1 MAHLTFIHGISNKP
15 AAKELHRIWRDALLK
30 AASPLDL
37 DAEGVTSEMVY
48 WADVLY
54 ANPMKEGE
62 LESASDNLEI
72 AKDDTET
79 VEIPTA
85 SSDDESAWLE
95 SMSGRLGIDPDA
107 DESDDYIEGAGAGTI
122 ARDLEWIPLPG
133 PVKDRFLKRFLRDV
147 HHYLFNAEI
156 TPRPGETFK
165 VQDEIRNRFV
175 AAVKRGDAKSGP
187 HIVVSHSMGTVI
199 AYDCLKR
206 VADCPKVSA
215 LVTLGS
221 PLGID
226 EVQQKL
232 KPEWNRKDGFPD
244 ARVAG
249 AWLNVFDPMD
259 VVSRLDPHLASDFK
273 KNGQAI
279 VDDRRQNHDGWW
291 THDLVKYFQGEA
303 FSSRLKTL
311 LGLA

>member
-15 AAKELHRIWRDALLK
+15 AAEELHRIWRDALMK

-54 ANPMKEGE
+54 AEPMKEGE

-72 AKDDTET
+72 AASDTES
-79 VEIPTA
+79 VEVPTGT
-85 SSDDESAWLE
+85 SSDEDAWLE
-95 SMSGRLGIDPDA
+95 SMSEKLGLDPNA
-107 DESDDYIEGAGAGTI
+107 DDPDDYIEGAEAGTL
-122 ARDLEWIPLPG
+122 ANDLEWIPLPG
-133 PVKDRFLKRFLRDV
+133 PLKDRFLKRFLRDV
-147 HHYLFNAEI
+147 HHYLFNSEF

-165 VQDEIRNRFV
+165 VQDEIRQRFV

-206 VADCPKVSA
+206 VADCPKVDA

-232 KPEWNRKDGFPD
+232 KPEWNRKDGFPS
-244 ARVAG
+244 ATVAG

-259 VVSRLDPHLASDFK
+259 IVSRLDPHLASDYK
-273 KNGQAI
+273 KGGQKT

-291 THDLVKYFQGEA
+291 THDLVRYFQGKV
-303 FSSRLKTL
+303 FSSRMKTL
-311 LGLA
+311 LGLV